1 MNMAGVAARLLAAV
15 IGVWLAV
22 ASASAQNSAWLQI
35 AAQPDLPSATEQ
47 ATAYSGQ
54 FRDVSG
60 FRSSTGWYLIVLGPM
75 SADGAA
81 ARLADLRG
89 SRQIP
94 TDSFI
99 SDGSVFETQFWP
111 PTAPTAD
118 TMPAAPAP
126 AQIAPLKADQSPT
139 PALPKVMSDPIVSR
153 PQPQPELWNQ
163 PVGLTAMRDLDA
175 TQTRFEIQKALK
187 WLGFYYGPIDGVLG
201 TGSRGAIAQW
211 QQIAGYLADGQLD
224 QGQTETLFE
233 SYHADLARKGLQI
246 VQDSES
252 GIEIA
257 LPTHLIRFD
266 RYDPP
271 FAHFVARTTAQSP
284 LQVLLI
290 SQTGDATRLRA
301 LYKTMQTLEIVP
313 KQGQRNL
320 NDDGFLLTGQ
330 QPGLRSYTEVQLRDG
345 TIKGF
350 TLVWDPREHPE
361 APHILAAMR
370 ASFAPFGTQA
380 MPDGLQ
386 PMSDDQARDMLS
398 GLALQRPRSMQSGVY
413 LTQTGV
419 VLTTNADLG
428 SCARLTLGLDTNTQ
442 VVFSD
447 DRLGLAVL
455 APQSLLAPR
464 AIAQWQR
471 NPPRIGDE
479 IATAG
484 FSWGDALH
492 SASLTF
498 GTLQDLRGLNGQDAL
513 LRLSLGSLPGD
524 AGGPVL
530 DAQGRVLGILMPRTS
545 EPMRLLPD
553 DVQFALAAPEILDAL
568 AKAGLWQNPP
578 VDRPTQT
585 ALAPEVLAQLGADM
599 TVLVACW
606 D

>member
-1 MNMAGVAARLLAAV
+1 MAGFATRLLAAI

-22 ASASAQNSAWLQI
+22 ASASAQDSAWLQI
-35 AAQPDLPSATEQ
+35 EAQPDLPSATAQ

-94 TDSFI
+94 NDSFI

-111 PTAPTAD
+111 PTSPTAD
-118 TMPAAPAP
+118 TMPTPP
-126 AQIAPLKADQSPT
+126 KADQSQT
-139 PALPKVMSDPIVSR
+139 AALQTVVSEPIVSR
-153 PQPQPELWNQ
+153 PQPQPEFSNQ
-163 PVGLTAMRDLDA
+163 PVAMTDRRDLDA

-211 QQIAGYLADGQLD
+211 QQMAGYLADGQLD
-224 QGQTETLFE
+224 NGQTETLFQ
-233 SYHADLARKGLQI
+233 SYHDDLARKGLQI

-257 LPTHLIRFD
+257 LPTNLVRFD

-271 FAHFVARTTAQSP
+271 FAHFVARNTPQSP
-284 LQVLLI
+284 FQVLLI

-301 LYKTMQTLEIVP
+301 LYKAMQTLEIVP
-313 KQGQRNL
+313 TQGQRNL
-320 NDDGFLLTGQ
+320 TDEGFLLTGQ
-330 QPGLRSYTEVQLRDG
+330 KPGLRSYTEVQLSNG

-350 TLVWDPREHPE
+350 TLVWDPSEQRDTT
-361 APHILAAMR
+361 HILAAMR

-380 MPDGLQ
+380 MSDGLQ
-386 PMSDDQARDMLS
+386 QMSDDQARDMLS
-398 GLALQRPRSMQSGVY
+398 GLALRRPRSMQSGVY

-419 VLTTNADLG
+419 VLTANAGLG
-428 SCARLTLGLDTNTQ
+428 SCARLTLGLNINTQ
-442 VVFSD
+442 ALFSD
-447 DRLGLAVL
+447 DTLGIAVL

-464 AIAQWQR
+464 AIATWQL
-471 NPPRIGDE
+471 NPPRIRDE

-484 FSWGDALH
+484 FSWGDALQ

-498 GTLQDLRGLNGQDAL
+498 GTLQDLRGLEGQEGL
-513 LRLSLGSLPGD
+513 RRLSLLALPGD

-530 DAQGRVLGILMPRTS
+530 DAQGRVLGILMPRTND
-545 EPMRLLPD
+545 PVRLLPD
-553 DVQFALAAPEILDAL
+553 DVQFALAAPQILDAL
-568 AKAGLWQNPP
+568 AQAGLRQNPP
-578 VDRPTQT
+578 VDVPTQT
-585 ALAPEVLAQLGADM
+585 ALAPEVLARMGADM